1 MAAVRGALGSTVP
14 LQTQPAASQNL
25 RPKCPVS
32 AVFRAEGVTVAEPRA
47 LASESVVPKL
57 FYATETVLFPKYL
70 YIILHSVCYVL

>member
-57 FYATETVLFPKYL
+57 LYATETVLFPYYCIYDL
-70 YIILHSVCYVL
+70 YFIYTP